1 MTRPDPARP
10 PRPARPG
17 PARAGGT
24 SRPLVRPERRA
35 RLMLALVL
43 AVLVVFAG
51 RLVQVQAVDADA
63 VAEQA
68 LVDRM
73 GQEQPL
79 LAQRGD
85 IVDASGEVL
94 ATSVERRDVIADP
107 WIVEEYEREDEDGQV
122 VSAGVDGAVGD
133 LSPLLGL
140 EPDDVRSALTRE
152 GTRWSVVAKGI
163 TPELWARVSALG
175 VPGITS
181 EERWARAYPGG
192 DLAGNVLGYVGG
204 DGGNG
209 LGGVEAVM
217 DSELAGTDGMQRV
230 ERGRMG
236 QAIPMGESQRVEPV
250 AGSDVQLTLDRD
262 LQWTA
267 QERADAMREEA
278 QAEWV
283 SVVALEVSTGHVLAL
298 AESPTVAPA
307 DVATADASALGSRA
321 VSDVFEPGSTSKVVT
336 AAAALEEGVVEPLEQ
351 FQVPYTWE
359 ASNGQSFRDSH
370 HHDLEDL
377 TFAGILGESSNTG
390 TVLVGERLTREQRH
404 DYMSRFGFGQQTGIE
419 LPGETAGILA
429 AADDWDARQ
438 QYTVL
443 FGQGVSVNA
452 LQAAE
457 VYATI
462 ANDGVRVPPRLV
474 AGTVDPDGAEHPA
487 DEPAGVRVV
496 SSETAQQVSTMLEG
510 VVAEGTGDA
519 AAIPGYRVAGKTG
532 TAEAPDDQ
540 GGYSG
545 YTSSFIGYAPAE
557 DPEVV
562 VAVVVQRPT
571 NGFYGGQVAAPVFQD
586 VMTYALTSRGAMPSS
601 EPARLYPQTW

>member
-1 MTRPDPARP
+1 MTDPHATRPVR
-10 PRPARPG
+10 RPAGAP
-17 PARAGGT
+17 RA
-24 SRPLVRPERRA
+24 SARPLVRPERRA

-73 GQEQPL
+73 GLEQPL

-85 IVDASGEVL
+85 IVDAGGQVL

-107 WIVEEYEREDEDGQV
+107 FIVGEYRRDGEEGV
-122 VSAGVDGAVGD
+122 AGVDGAVED
-133 LSPLLGL
+133 LSDLLDVD
-140 EPDDVRSALTRE
+140 EDDVRAALTRE
-152 GTRWSVVAKGI
+152 GTRWSVVTKGI
-163 TPELWARVSALG
+163 TPELWARVADLG

-181 EERWARAYPGG
+181 EARWTRAYPGG

-204 DGGNG
+204 DGGSG
-209 LGGVEAVM
+209 LAGVEAVM
-217 DSELAGTDGMQRV
+217 EDDLAGTDGMQRV

-250 AGSDVQLTLDRD
+250 PGSQVQLTIERD

-267 QERADAMREEA
+267 QQRADAMREEA
-278 QAEWV
+278 DAEWV
-283 SVVALEVSTGHVLAL
+283 SVVALEVGTGHVLAL
-298 AESPTVAPA
+298 AESPTVAPEDFASA
-307 DVATADASALGSRA
+307 DPSALGSRA
-321 VSDVFEPGSTSKVVT
+321 VSDVFEPGSTSKVIT

-351 FQVPYTWE
+351 FEVPYTWE

-370 HHDLEDL
+370 QHDLERL

-390 TVLVGERLTREQRH
+390 TVRVGERLTRDQRH
-404 DYMSRFGFGQQTGIE
+404 DYMRRFGFGERTGIE

-429 AADDWDARQ
+429 AADDWDSRQ

-462 ANDGVRVPPRLV
+462 ANDGVRIPPRLV
-474 AGTVDPDGAEHPA
+474 TGTVDPDGAEHPA
-487 DEPAGVRVV
+487 KDPAGVRVV
-496 SSETAQQVSTMLEG
+496 SRETAQQVSTMLEG
-510 VVAEGTGDA
+510 VVADGTGDN

-532 TAEAPDDQ
+532 TAEAPDDR
-540 GGYSG
+540 GGYTG
-545 YTSSFIGYAPAE
+545 YTGSFIGYAPAD

-562 VAVVVQRPT
+562 VAVIVQRPT
-571 NGFYGGQVAAPVFQD
+571 NGFYGGQVAAPVFKD
-586 VMTYALTSRGAMPSS
+586 VMSYALTARSAMPSS